1 MTPIPTGPIHA
12 NHNNTAAA
20 AATAERVRA
29 ADADAEQQLR
39 VQEVAATLTTT
50 LRSDANAQ
58 QLRDGRSET
67 TDNDD
72 GELDPD
78 NVA

>member
-1 MTPIPTGPIHA
+1 M
-12 NHNNTAAA
+12 
-20 AATAERVRA
+20 RA

-50 LRSDANAQ
+50 LRSEDADAQ

-67 TDNDD
+67 TDNDY